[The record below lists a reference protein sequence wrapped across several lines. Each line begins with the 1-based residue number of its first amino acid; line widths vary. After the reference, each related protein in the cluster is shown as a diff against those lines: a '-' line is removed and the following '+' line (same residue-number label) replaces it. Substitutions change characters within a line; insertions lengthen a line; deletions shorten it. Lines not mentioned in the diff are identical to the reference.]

1 MSDFNNRSKISYKN
15 IITLAISLTFGTF
28 LMHQTAFA
36 VDAQN
41 LILSGNKSVTAE
53 TIFANLE
60 LKKGQEISDGSINAS
75 IASLYSTGLF
85 KNVTITHKGDS
96 VYITVEENPTIH
108 AIKYNGNQN
117 LSSGTLNSAISL
129 RAGQYYTVNK
139 VEEAVKNIKKK
150 YTDSR
155 YSNVQVSYKIV
166 EVDGQS
172 DLLFTITEGASATI
186 QKVSFV
192 GNSIYSDGTLR
203 GVVSSK
209 EAAIW
214 HMFSGADAYNADKV
228 NFDRELLRRHY
239 LENGY
244 ADFSV
249 ISAVADLDEDSN
261 KYFITFTVDE
271 GEQYTFGEIDVDS
284 SFSSLPPEELLP
296 LVRGRTG
303 DVYNAVQLNDS
314 VAEIRKQ
321 ANRKGYDFAKVTTI
335 ITRNA
340 INRTIDIVYTVEDGQ
355 RAYIDR
361 INIVGNTRTH
371 DQVIRRELEVAEGDV
386 FNVIALEAAKA
397 RLMKSGYFSGVLF
410 STEAGSAADR
420 VILIVEVSENA
431 TGSIGITGA
440 YSTQN
445 GLIGE
450 LSYAETN
457 LMGTGQHLNASLTWS
472 VGDGDDARREAY
484 FGFTE
489 PHFMGENL
497 SVGANIFTSLNT
509 EKDDSEHFKIGAG
522 ATVGLP
528 VGEFTSLA
536 ARYNFT
542 RDENTTN
549 SNIDYISAIGVK
561 ALLDTTDK
569 LILPTQGFKL
579 EADVELAGLGGNVKY
594 IRTIGKAEGH
604 FEVIKDV
611 VISGFVTAGAINA
624 WDSNTSLRQQ
634 DTFFKGG
641 DLVRGFASDGLGP
654 RAGDSTS
661 SSNGGT
667 IFAGATLEVR
677 TPLVK
682 DAGIYIAGFA
692 DAGTLYESS
701 VAGSTSNESEIRT
714 SIGASL
720 IWDSPI
726 GPLRADYAYVLSK
739 NDVDDEEP
747 FKFGLAF
754 RY

>member
-1 MSDFNNRSKISYKN
+1 MSDLNNRSKISYKKL
-15 IITLAISLTFGTF
+15 ITLAISLTFGTF
-28 LMHQTAFA
+28 IMHQAAFA

-53 TIFANLE
+53 TIFNNLE
-60 LKKGQEISDGSINAS
+60 LKKGQDINDGSINAS

-96 VYITVEENPTIH
+96 VYITVEENPTIN
-108 AIKYNGNQN
+108 AIKYSGNQN

-139 VEEAVKNIKKK
+139 VEEAVANIKKK

-192 GNSIYSDGTLR
+192 GNSIFPDGTLR

-214 HMFSGADAYNADKV
+214 HIFSGADAYNADKV

-284 SFSSLPPEELLP
+284 SFSNLQPEELLP

-314 VAEIRKQ
+314 IAEIRKQ
-321 ANRKGYDFAKVTTI
+321 ANRKGLDFAKVTTI
-335 ITRNA
+335 ISRNA
-340 INRTIDIVYTVEDGQ
+340 IDRTIDIVYTVEDGQ

-386 FNVIALEAAKA
+386 FNINALEAAKA
-397 RLMKSGYFSGVLF
+397 RLMKF
-410 STEAGSAADR
+410 
-420 VILIVEVSENA
+420 
-431 TGSIGITGA
+431 
-440 YSTQN
+440 
-445 GLIGE
+445 
-450 LSYAETN
+450 
-457 LMGTGQHLNASLTWS
+457 
-472 VGDGDDARREAY
+472 
-484 FGFTE
+484 
-489 PHFMGENL
+489 
-497 SVGANIFTSLNT
+497 
-509 EKDDSEHFKIGAG
+509 
-522 ATVGLP
+522 
-528 VGEFTSLA
+528 
-536 ARYNFT
+536 
-542 RDENTTN
+542 
-549 SNIDYISAIGVK
+549 
-561 ALLDTTDK
+561 
-569 LILPTQGFKL
+569 
-579 EADVELAGLGGNVKY
+579 
-594 IRTIGKAEGH
+594 
-604 FEVIKDV
+604 
-611 VISGFVTAGAINA
+611 
-624 WDSNTSLRQQ
+624 
-634 DTFFKGG
+634 
-641 DLVRGFASDGLGP
+641 
-654 RAGDSTS
+654 
-661 SSNGGT
+661 
-667 IFAGATLEVR
+667 
-677 TPLVK
+677 
-682 DAGIYIAGFA
+682 
-692 DAGTLYESS
+692 
-701 VAGSTSNESEIRT
+701 
-714 SIGASL
+714 
-720 IWDSPI
+720 
-726 GPLRADYAYVLSK
+726 
-739 NDVDDEEP
+739 
-747 FKFGLAF
+747 
-754 RY
+754 